1 MKKVLFMLL
10 VMFALSACQSKDSY
24 VKEFSDFVDKVE
36 MEAADYTDKDW
47 KKADLK
53 FSDLSTNLYAK
64 FEEELNADEKA
75 EIIKLQA
82 TYAGL
87 KMKAGVKDAAK
98 KVDKFLDGL
107 KEGTEIG
114 CIRYLL
120 YGSSARSLV
129 RSLNLWRMW
138 KFRKRISY
146 SL

>member
-75 EIIKLQA
+75 EIA
-82 TYAGL
+82 S
-87 KMKAGVKDAAK
+87 D
-98 KVDKFLDGL
+98 
-107 KEGTEIG
+107 
-114 CIRYLL
+114 IR
-120 YGSSARSLV
+120 
-129 RSLNLWRMW
+129 
-138 KFRKRISY
+138 RIENESGRERRCQE
-146 SL
+146 SG

>member
-53 FSDLSTNLYAK
+53 FSDLSTDIYAK
-64 FEEELNADEKA
+64 FEEA

-107 KEGTEIG
+107 KEGT
-114 CIRYLL
+114 
-120 YGSSARSLV
+120 
-129 RSLNLWRMW
+129 
-138 KFRKRISY
+138 K
-146 SL
+146 

>member
-53 FSDLSTNLYAK
+53 FSDLYAK

-107 KEGTEIG
+107 KEGT
-114 CIRYLL
+114 
-120 YGSSARSLV
+120 
-129 RSLNLWRMW
+129 
-138 KFRKRISY
+138 K
-146 SL
+146 

>member
-53 FSDLSTNLYAK
+53 FSDLSTDLYAK

-75 EIIKLQA
+75 EIIKLQ
-82 TYAGL
+82 GL

-107 KEGTEIG
+107 KEGT
-114 CIRYLL
+114 
-120 YGSSARSLV
+120 
-129 RSLNLWRMW
+129 
-138 KFRKRISY
+138 K
-146 SL
+146 

>member
-53 FSDLSTNLYAK
+53 FSDLSTDLYAK

-82 TYAGL
+82 
-87 KMKAGVKDAAK
+87 D
-98 KVDKFLDGL
+98 
-107 KEGTEIG
+107 
-114 CIRYLL
+114 IRWIENES
-120 YGSSARSLV
+120 GRERRCQKSG
-129 RSLNLWRMW
+129 
-138 KFRKRISY
+138 
-146 SL
+146 

>member
-53 FSDLSTNLYAK
+53 FSDLSTDLYAK
-64 FEEELNADEKA
+64 FEEELNAD

-107 KEGTEIG
+107 KEGT
-114 CIRYLL
+114 
-120 YGSSARSLV
+120 
-129 RSLNLWRMW
+129 
-138 KFRKRISY
+138 K
-146 SL
+146 

>member
-75 EIIKLQA
+75 EI
-82 TYAGL
+82 AGL

-107 KEGTEIG
+107 KEGT
-114 CIRYLL
+114 
-120 YGSSARSLV
+120 
-129 RSLNLWRMW
+129 
-138 KFRKRISY
+138 K
-146 SL
+146 

>member
-47 KKADLK
+47 K

-64 FEEELNADEKA
+64 FEEELSADEKA

-107 KEGTEIG
+107 KEGT
-114 CIRYLL
+114 
-120 YGSSARSLV
+120 
-129 RSLNLWRMW
+129 
-138 KFRKRISY
+138 K
-146 SL
+146 

>member
-24 VKEFSDFVDKVE
+24 VKVE

-53 FSDLSTNLYAK
+53 FSDLSTDIYAK

-107 KEGTEIG
+107 KEGT
-114 CIRYLL
+114 
-120 YGSSARSLV
+120 
-129 RSLNLWRMW
+129 
-138 KFRKRISY
+138 K
-146 SL
+146 

>member
-36 MEAADYTDKDW
+36 MEAADYTDK
-47 KKADLK
+47 
-53 FSDLSTNLYAK
+53 
-64 FEEELNADEKA
+64 EELNADEKA

-107 KEGTEIG
+107 KEGT
-114 CIRYLL
+114 
-120 YGSSARSLV
+120 
-129 RSLNLWRMW
+129 
-138 KFRKRISY
+138 K
-146 SL
+146 

>member
-53 FSDLSTNLYAK
+53 FSDISTDLYAK

-107 KEGTEIG
+107 KEGT
-114 CIRYLL
+114 
-120 YGSSARSLV
+120 
-129 RSLNLWRMW
+129 
-138 KFRKRISY
+138 K
-146 SL
+146 

>member
-64 FEEELNADEKA
+64 FEEELSADEKA

-87 KMKAGVKDAAK
+87 KMTAGVKDAAK

-107 KEGTEIG
+107 KEGT
-114 CIRYLL
+114 
-120 YGSSARSLV
+120 
-129 RSLNLWRMW
+129 
-138 KFRKRISY
+138 K
-146 SL
+146 

>member
-53 FSDLSTNLYAK
+53 FSDLSTDLYAK

-82 TYAGL
+82 RYAGL

-107 KEGTEIG
+107 KEGT
-114 CIRYLL
+114 
-120 YGSSARSLV
+120 
-129 RSLNLWRMW
+129 
-138 KFRKRISY
+138 K
-146 SL
+146 

>member
-53 FSDLSTNLYAK
+53 FSDLSTDLYAK

-75 EIIKLQA
+75 EIA
-82 TYAGL
+82 S
-87 KMKAGVKDAAK
+87 D
-98 KVDKFLDGL
+98 
-107 KEGTEIG
+107 
-114 CIRYLL
+114 IRWIENES
-120 YGSSARSLV
+120 GRERRCQKSG
-129 RSLNLWRMW
+129 
-138 KFRKRISY
+138 
-146 SL
+146 

>member
-1 MKKVLFMLL
+1 MRKNVIKEVMKKVHN
-10 VMFALSACQSKDSY
+10 KDY
-24 VKEFSDFVDKVE
+24 EGVEGVVDKVE

-53 FSDLSTNLYAK
+53 FSDLSTDLYAK

-107 KEGTEIG
+107 KEGT
-114 CIRYLL
+114 
-120 YGSSARSLV
+120 
-129 RSLNLWRMW
+129 
-138 KFRKRISY
+138 K
-146 SL
+146 

>member
-53 FSDLSTNLYAK
+53 FSDLSTDIYAK
-64 FEEELNADEKA
+64 FEEELNADEK
-75 EIIKLQA
+75 A

-107 KEGTEIG
+107 KEGT
-114 CIRYLL
+114 
-120 YGSSARSLV
+120 
-129 RSLNLWRMW
+129 
-138 KFRKRISY
+138 K
-146 SL
+146 

>member
-53 FSDLSTNLYAK
+53 FSDLSTNLYA
-64 FEEELNADEKA
+64 DEKA

-107 KEGTEIG
+107 KEGT
-114 CIRYLL
+114 
-120 YGSSARSLV
+120 
-129 RSLNLWRMW
+129 
-138 KFRKRISY
+138 K
-146 SL
+146 

>member
-64 FEEELNADEKA
+64 FEEELSA
-75 EIIKLQA
+75 KLQA

-107 KEGTEIG
+107 KEGT
-114 CIRYLL
+114 
-120 YGSSARSLV
+120 
-129 RSLNLWRMW
+129 
-138 KFRKRISY
+138 K
-146 SL
+146 

>member
-36 MEAADYTDKDW
+36 ME
-47 KKADLK
+47 K

-107 KEGTEIG
+107 KEGT
-114 CIRYLL
+114 
-120 YGSSARSLV
+120 
-129 RSLNLWRMW
+129 
-138 KFRKRISY
+138 K
-146 SL
+146 

>member
-53 FSDLSTNLYAK
+53 FSDLSAK

-107 KEGTEIG
+107 KEGT
-114 CIRYLL
+114 
-120 YGSSARSLV
+120 
-129 RSLNLWRMW
+129 
-138 KFRKRISY
+138 K
-146 SL
+146 

>member
-53 FSDLSTNLYAK
+53 FSDLSTDIYAK
-64 FEEELNADEKA
+64 FEEEL
-75 EIIKLQA
+75 
-82 TYAGL
+82 YAGL

-107 KEGTEIG
+107 KEGT
-114 CIRYLL
+114 
-120 YGSSARSLV
+120 
-129 RSLNLWRMW
+129 
-138 KFRKRISY
+138 K
-146 SL
+146 

>member
-24 VKEFSDFVDKVE
+24 

-53 FSDLSTNLYAK
+53 FSDLSTDLYAK

-107 KEGTEIG
+107 KEGT
-114 CIRYLL
+114 
-120 YGSSARSLV
+120 
-129 RSLNLWRMW
+129 
-138 KFRKRISY
+138 K
-146 SL
+146 

>member
-64 FEEELNADEKA
+64 FEEELSADEKA
-75 EIIKLQA
+75 EIIK
-82 TYAGL
+82 L

-107 KEGTEIG
+107 KEGT
-114 CIRYLL
+114 
-120 YGSSARSLV
+120 
-129 RSLNLWRMW
+129 
-138 KFRKRISY
+138 K
-146 SL
+146 

>member
-36 MEAADYTDKDW
+36 MEAA
-47 KKADLK
+47 
-53 FSDLSTNLYAK
+53 LYAK
-64 FEEELNADEKA
+64 FEEELSADEKA

-107 KEGTEIG
+107 KEGT
-114 CIRYLL
+114 
-120 YGSSARSLV
+120 
-129 RSLNLWRMW
+129 
-138 KFRKRISY
+138 K
-146 SL
+146 

>member
-64 FEEELNADEKA
+64 FEEELSADEKA
-75 EIIKLQA
+75 EIIKLQ
-82 TYAGL
+82 
-87 KMKAGVKDAAK
+87 AGVKDAAK

-107 KEGTEIG
+107 KEGT
-114 CIRYLL
+114 
-120 YGSSARSLV
+120 
-129 RSLNLWRMW
+129 
-138 KFRKRISY
+138 K
-146 SL
+146 

>member
-75 EIIKLQA
+75 ALTSPGNVERRLAEIIKLQA

-107 KEGTEIG
+107 KEGT
-114 CIRYLL
+114 
-120 YGSSARSLV
+120 
-129 RSLNLWRMW
+129 
-138 KFRKRISY
+138 K
-146 SL
+146 

>member
-1 MKKVLFMLL
+1 MLL

-36 MEAADYTDKDW
+36 MEAADYTDKD
-47 KKADLK
+47 LEEGG
-53 FSDLSTNLYAK
+53 SEILGSIHGSYAK

-107 KEGTEIG
+107 KEGT
-114 CIRYLL
+114 
-120 YGSSARSLV
+120 
-129 RSLNLWRMW
+129 
-138 KFRKRISY
+138 K
-146 SL
+146 